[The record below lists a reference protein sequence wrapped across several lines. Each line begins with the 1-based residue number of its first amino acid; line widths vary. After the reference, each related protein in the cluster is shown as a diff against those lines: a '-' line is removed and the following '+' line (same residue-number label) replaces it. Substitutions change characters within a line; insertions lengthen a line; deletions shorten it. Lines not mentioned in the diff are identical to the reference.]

1 MCMLSKTDKYV
12 IWFDE
17 ISLTLRVIDT
27 DKPEPVLKE
36 VIDGST
42 TISEFASYIER
53 IKEQLG
59 IKKVPIK
66 SGL

>member
-17 ISLTLRVIDT
+17 INLLLRVIDT

-36 VIDGST
+36 KIDGST
-42 TISEFASYIER
+42 TISEFSLYVDK
-53 IKEQLG
+53 IKVQLG
-59 IKKVPIK
+59 IKK
-66 SGL
+66 S